1 MTITETMR
9 ARMMTARKNKDKK
22 NCEFYSYVVGELEAA
37 RKAKQTAANPNPV
50 LTEQEE
56 ITVITALYN
65 KAKKAIS
72 ETKEKVEKTKMETTA
87 DLIAFYTEKEAEM
100 DIYAE
105 FMPKQMTEEEIN
117 AAILEAYNLIPDDT
131 YTQVNKGVIMK
142 HLMPMVR
149 GKSDGKLV
157 AQLVDEFLKKLN

>member
-22 NCEFYSYVVGELEAA
+22 NCDFYSYVVGELEAA

-56 ITVITALYN
+56 IGVITVLYN
-65 KAKKAIS
+65 KSKKAIS

-87 DLIAFYTEKEAEM
+87 DLIAFYAEKEAEM
-100 DIYAE
+100 TIYAE
-105 FMPKQMTEEEIN
+105 FMPKQMSEEEIKE
-117 AAILEAYNLIPDDT
+117 AIQKAVNMIPDAT
-131 YTQVNKGVIMK
+131 NIKINKGMIMK
-142 HLMPMVR
+142 NLMPMVK
-149 GKSDGKLV
+149 GKADGKLV
-157 AQLVDEFLKKLN
+157 AQLVDEFIKSLN

>member
-50 LTEQEE
+50 LSEQEE
-56 ITVITALYN
+56 IGVITALYN

-87 DLIAFYTEKEAEM
+87 DLIAFYAEKEAEM

-105 FMPKQMTEEEIN
+105 FIPKQMTEEEIK
-117 AAILEAYNLIPDDT
+117 AAIHEAFNQIPDDT
-131 YTQVNKGVIMK
+131 HSSFNKGTIMR
-142 HLMPMVR
+142 HLMPMVK
-149 GKSDGKLV
+149 GKADGKLV
-157 AQLVDEFLKKLN
+157 SQLVDEFMKSLN